1 MHDDFQAKTDFF
13 FFKVKN
19 YTESAFF
26 ILNKVTQN
34 ILVLQP

>member
-1 MHDDFQAKTDFF
+1 MHDDFQAKTVF